1 MKRLASKE
9 FDTLR
14 AECSQSNKGLL
25 DFMMTV
31 AAHAGPAVEPPTF
44 EVRGNKG
51 LGVTYWTN
59 GRRFC
64 RFDPKPQADH
74 VWAMVPDADR
84 SALGASGSVSPRSD
98 GPWVTVKNLRGAVQ
112 LVPLILQ
119 SYNSAWKA

>member
-1 MKRLASKE
+1 MKRLDPTE

-14 AECSQSNKGLL
+14 VECSQANKDLL

-31 AAHAGPAVEPPTF
+31 AEHAGPAVEPPTF
-44 EVRGNKG
+44 EVRADKG

-74 VWAMVPDADR
+74 VWALIPDADR
-84 SALGASGSVSPRSD
+84 TALGAAGSVSPRSD
-98 GPWVTVKNLRGAVQ
+98 GPWVTVKDLHGAVQ

-119 SYNSAWKA
+119 SYNSARRA